1 MRLSQQFYRTRLIS
15 RVARHDAQEHV
26 DAIVHGIALT
36 ARQETFDFGRWTRL
50 LSETALRL
58 LDVADRLRMGR
69 GSAQPGRP
77 RRQDGQ
83 QAKAQ
88 SA

>member
-1 MRLSQQFYRTRLIS
+1 
-15 RVARHDAQEHV
+15 
-26 DAIVHGIALT
+26 
-36 ARQETFDFGRWTRL
+36 
-50 LSETALRL
+50 
-58 LDVADRLRMGR
+58 MGR